1 MRGGG
6 GCCLRGVRR
15 TSTVKHGRYVNTH
28 GAAVVCLL
36 PQGGPGVVPCRIPHH
51 WPAGIRPLQLCRNVH
66 HGDRT
71 VRHHADP
78 RLSPCT
84 CGCWREGMWFAPSV
98 DHAVCFCCRWFFKN
112 ISRNEANRRL
122 LAPGNTQGSFLIRES
137 ETTPGEPH
145 TQQGSQFQCPLASD
159 WVNPAS

>member
-1 MRGGG
+1 MQQRLLGGSKRHVMCAVVAVSG
-6 GCCLRGVRR
+6 A
-15 TSTVKHGRYVNTH
+15 VKRSRCVNTH

-36 PQGGPGVVPCRIPHH
+36 PQGGSGVVPCRIPHH
-51 WPAGIRPLQLCRNVH
+51 WPAGIRSLQLRRNVH

-78 RLSPCT
+78 RLSPRT
-84 CGCWREGMWFAPSV
+84 RGCWREGMWFAPSV

-145 TQQGSQFQCPLASD
+145 TQQGSLETSSS
-159 WVNPAS
+159 VL